1 MAPTLFDEKPN
12 PGDLIEIF
20 RGSYQHW
27 AIYVGDGSV
36 VHLAPPSEIAGAGVD
51 SMMSVLAEKAIVK
64 EEEFWDVIGTN
75 KWIIN
80 NILDEKYTPRPAD
93 VIVREARRKVG
104 NEIPYCVFRGNCEH
118 FVTELRYGQ
127 PESRQV
133 RKAGETALL
142 VGLAGAIGLGFVALA
157 GAFLGG
163 NKKEKEKE
171 NNTQ

>member
-1 MAPTLFDEKPN
+1 VPVNLCKSHNE
-12 PGDLIEIF
+12 PGDLTCAI
-20 RGSYQHW
+20 SYKCF
-27 AIYVGDGSV
+27 ILFF
-36 VHLAPPSEIAGAGVD
+36 LAEIAGAGVD